1 MLSWRTL
8 SEVRPF
14 HFATFLTLALASIAM
29 AGLVSDGS
37 QFEFLVQYEVECCFA
52 SNFGT
57 GDLYNAG
64 VLPDPTFCIDPSGDN
79 CASSGLTGGI
89 SIADTF
95 LNTSQITF
103 SFTGTENE
111 DFTLYLAILDPP
123 LTSASYDSGA
133 LNVGTFELAALTG
146 SVLTFTGTPGG
157 ISNAVGGGSVVFD
170 VTAIDDTEAPEP
182 ASMLLV
188 GFGLAGLTIAAM
200 RWRPA
205 GR

>member
-1 MLSWRTL
+1 MAANLNFSFSTKLSAALPPTSAQAISTTL
-8 SEVRPF
+8 VCCPIPRSALTRVATIALRQALPEAFPF
-14 HFATFLTLALASIAM
+14 
-29 AGLVSDGS
+29 
-37 QFEFLVQYEVECCFA
+37 
-52 SNFGT
+52 
-57 GDLYNAG
+57 
-64 VLPDPTFCIDPSGDN
+64 
-79 CASSGLTGGI
+79 
-89 SIADTF
+89 ADTF

-157 ISNAVGGGSVVFD
+157 ISNAVGGGSVGFD
-170 VTAIDDTEAPEP
+170 VTALDDTDAPEP

-188 GFGLAGLTIAAM
+188 GFGLTGLTIAAM
-200 RWRPA
+200 RWRLA